1 MMFMP
6 FMITFIDAVRAGG
19 PGDLLAREQPVD
31 IGQQYFTNYLIGPPK
46 VHNVR
51 PADESKVAK
60 APKVT
65 KDTTGREGTK
75 DAKDPGDP
83 KENKK

>member
-6 FMITFIDAVRAGG
+6 FMFTFIFLGQPAG
-19 PGDLLAREQPVD
+19 LAIYWLVSNLFD

-51 PADESKVAK
+51 PSDDSKVAK
-60 APKVT
+60 APK
-65 KDTTGREGTK
+65 E
-75 DAKDPGDP
+75 
-83 KENKK
+83 KKK